1 MKALLFAACLLT
13 TAPYQCATDT
23 NDRPLED
30 TAPQALWILAERFE
44 SEHNQAAKETTL
56 RQIIDEYPT
65 SRYAQRA
72 RQELGLGDPATDK
85 P

>member
-1 MKALLFAACLLT
+1 MKALLFAACLLA

-44 SEHNQAAKETTL
+44 SERNQSAKETTL